1 MPREGLV
8 RAWYRPDGLPLGCLA
23 LWFAR
28 GHPVL
33 AEPKSARGS
42 TLFGSLLALALWTS
56 SLRDTP
62 GPLRGRGV

>member
-1 MPREGLV
+1 M
-8 RAWYRPDGLPLGCLA
+8 AWYRSDGLLLGCLA

-42 TLFGSLLALALWTS
+42 RLFGLLLALALWTS
-56 SLRDTP
+56 SLRDTL
-62 GPLRGRGV
+62 GPLWCRGV

>member
-1 MPREGLV
+1 MPREGPV
-8 RAWYRPDGLPLGCLA
+8 RAWYRPDGLLLA
-23 LWFAR
+23 LWVTQ

-42 TLFGSLLALALWTS
+42 RLFGSLLALALWTS

-62 GPLRGRGV
+62 GPLRCGRV